1 MKNKQIINS
10 WNKIEPDDAL
20 KNRMLAKILIQLE
33 SEVHQEKKT
42 FSMKKVYKPLAVCLL
57 LAVVF
62 YVLLFKGG
70 NIMQNHSA
78 YPETQVQNDNPKNK
92 NPISTAK
99 KQVFSGFVLTVYA
112 AEVEGTNLSVNYKED
127 AISTVLTPK
136 VEVLLANYSPLISS
150 VPGLPFSFDF
160 NDSDSDS
167 LKPDSIKVTIDYGEL
182 LTWNME
188 TGIVNFE
195 GTSISRQTGDTLY
208 WSPLIPLNGNE
219 EIEGNLEYE
228 GASQGVQKGVVEKAQ
243 ITVTAMKDGKEI
255 GKQTI
260 YITEIDG
267 DYYATVGELIIIA

>member
-20 KNRMLAKILIQLE
+20 KNRMLVKILIQLE
-33 SEVHQEKKT
+33 SEVHQEKMT
-42 FSMKKVYKPLAVCLL
+42 FSMKKVYKPLAACLL

-92 NPISTAK
+92 NPISTEK
-99 KQVFSGFVLTVYA
+99 EQVFSGFVLTVYA

-127 AISTVLTPK
+127 AISTVLIPK

-160 NDSDSDS
+160 NDSDSGS

-188 TGIVNFE
+188 TGIVSFE
-195 GTSISRQTGDTLY
+195 GTSISGQTGDTLY

-219 EIEGNLEYE
+219 EIEGNLECE
-228 GASQGVQKGVVEKAQ
+228 GASQGVHKGVVEKAQ

>member
-20 KNRMLAKILIQLE
+20 KKRMLAKVLIQFE
-33 SEVHQEKKT
+33 SESHQVKKT
-42 FSMKKVYKPLAVCLL
+42 FSMKKVFKPLAVCLL

-62 YVLLFKGG
+62 YVLLFEGG
-70 NIMQNHSA
+70 NIIQYHLA
-78 YPETQVQNDNPKNK
+78 YPEIQVQNDNSENK

-99 KQVFSGFVLTVYA
+99 EPVFSGFVLTVYA

-150 VPGLPFSFDF
+150 VPGLPFSFNF
-160 NDSDSDS
+160 NDSDSGS

-182 LTWNME
+182 LTWNTE

-195 GTSISRQTGDTLY
+195 GKSISIQTGATLY
-208 WSPLIPLNGNE
+208 WSPLISINGDE
-219 EIEGNLEYE
+219 
-228 GASQGVQKGVVEKAQ
+228 VVEKAQ
-243 ITVTAMKDGKEI
+243 IAVTAMKDGKEI